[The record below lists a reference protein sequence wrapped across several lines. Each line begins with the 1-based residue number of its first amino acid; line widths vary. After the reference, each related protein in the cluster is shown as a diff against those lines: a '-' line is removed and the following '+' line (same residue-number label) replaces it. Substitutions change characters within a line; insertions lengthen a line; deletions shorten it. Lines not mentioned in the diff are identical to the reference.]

1 MSFDKEEDKKP
12 TKPLMGSHLN
22 DRRVTLMVTSGN
34 KKIAA
39 EKKSKGK
46 EGGVD
51 TEQVMMN
58 VVGM

>member
-1 MSFDKEEDKKP
+1 
-12 TKPLMGSHLN
+12 MGSHLN